1 MAQKYFRNIPNFEY
15 VDRTKDGQNISDY
28 TEVKN
33 LFKRGKL
40 REDIFQDLTYF
51 TKYKVVGD
59 MRPDEVA
66 YDVYGDANLDWIVM
80 LSNNILNFENE
91 WPMAQQSYD
100 KYLLDKYGSYPNMYL
115 DHHYETNEIKDSEDR
130 IIIEKGLIVP
140 SDWSIT
146 FYDTGLGQLVT
157 RSSVYPVSNFEYE
170 ERIQNDKRNIFLL
183 KDIYV
188 GLVIDDVE
196 TVMPYTPGSTQYV
209 SDRIVRGENIRL
221 YE

>member
-59 MRPDEVA
+59 ERPDEVA
-66 YDVYGDANLDWIVM
+66 YRIYGDANLDWIVM

-91 WPMAQQSYD
+91 WPMSQQSYD

>member
-80 LSNNILNFENE
+80 LSNNIINFENE
-91 WPMAQQSYD
+91 
-100 KYLLDKYGSYPNMYL
+100 
-115 DHHYETNEIKDSEDR
+115 
-130 IIIEKGLIVP
+130 
-140 SDWSIT
+140 
-146 FYDTGLGQLVT
+146 
-157 RSSVYPVSNFEYE
+157 
-170 ERIQNDKRNIFLL
+170 
-183 KDIYV
+183 
-188 GLVIDDVE
+188 
-196 TVMPYTPGSTQYV
+196 
-209 SDRIVRGENIRL
+209 
-221 YE
+221 